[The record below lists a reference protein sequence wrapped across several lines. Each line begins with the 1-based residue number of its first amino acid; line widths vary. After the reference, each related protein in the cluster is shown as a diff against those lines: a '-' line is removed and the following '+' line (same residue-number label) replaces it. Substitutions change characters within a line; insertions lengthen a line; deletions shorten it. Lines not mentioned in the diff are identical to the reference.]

1 MKTRFLTLPSLLVL
15 TTISYGQ
22 TITSPDR
29 NISLTVNAG
38 PELTYDVQVKGNP
51 VTRNNGLSMTLADG
65 TVLGTNG
72 KVTKRSQRTIN
83 QSVKPLYGMATTYPD
98 QFNEL
103 TLDFKANFSVVFR
116 VYNSGVAYRFVT
128 RFPGRIK
135 VKAEQAEF
143 NFTSATKAWM
153 QSGNKHNFYE
163 DQYLHREFTTL
174 TAGRMACLPFL
185 VDAPVKAAILET
197 DLLDY
202 PTMLL
207 TNSGKGGVKGHFL
220 PVVTKD
226 SLSGGNQFE
235 RIPYQYAD
243 YIAETDGSRTFPWRI
258 LVLAQQDKDLL
269 YNNLTYLLA
278 SESRIGDASW
288 VKPGKVAWDWWN
300 ANNLT
305 GVDFK
310 TGYNTD
316 TYKYYIDFA
325 ARNGI
330 DYVLMDEGWS
340 DQFNLLKLND
350 GSIKTNDGL
359 KLSANLDMPAIFD
372 YAHKKGIGVV
382 LWCIWHT
389 MDRQMTE
396 ALEQFQKWGVAGVKV
411 DFMSRDDQ
419 YVVNFYERLAKE
431 AAKRKMLVDFHG
443 SFTPKGLER
452 AYPNVINYEAVK
464 GLEWNKFS
472 DQATPEE
479 VAHIPFIRMLAG
491 PMDYTPG
498 GLYNAT
504 KTDYRTLPA
513 RPMTQGTRCQQL
525 GMFTLFYAPM
535 EMLADAPTAYEKEPV
550 ILAYLV
556 GMPTVWDETIP
567 VDGKIGDYAVVAR
580 RKGTTWHVGGIND
593 YTPRTIKLRFD
604 FLEANATYS
613 AELFT
618 DGLNADRIGNDYQH
632 TTRKI
637 TKDDTLE
644 IALAPGGGLA
654 IKLEK
659 K

>member
-1 MKTRFLTLPSLLVL
+1 M
-15 TTISYGQ
+15 
-22 TITSPDR
+22 
-29 NISLTVNAG
+29 TVTAG
-38 PELTYDVQVKGNP
+38 AQLTYAVQVKSSRI
-51 VTRNNGLSMTLADG
+51 TERNELSMTLSDG
-65 TVLGTNG
+65 RVLGVDG
-72 KVTKRSQRTIN
+72 KVAKRNQRSVN
-83 QSVKPLYGMATTYPD
+83 QSVTPLYGMAATYPD

-103 TLDFKANFSVVFR
+103 TLDFKTDFSVVFR

-128 RFPGRIK
+128 RFPGKIK
-135 VKAEQAEF
+135 VKAEQAAF
-143 NFTSATKAWM
+143 NFVGATNAWM

-163 DQYLHREFTTL
+163 DQYLHKEFSTL
-174 TAGRMACLPFL
+174 TGGRMACLPFL
-185 VDAPVKAAILET
+185 VDAPIKAAILET

-202 PTMLL
+202 PAMLL
-207 TNSGKGGVKGHFL
+207 TANGNTGVKGHFL

-226 SLSGGNQFE
+226 SISGGNHFE
-235 RIPYQYAD
+235 RTPYQYAD
-243 YIAETDGSRTFPWRI
+243 YIAETEGSRSFPWRI
-258 LVLAQQDKDLL
+258 LVLAEQDKDLL

-278 SESRIGDASW
+278 SDNKIGDASW

-305 GVDFK
+305 GVNFK

-325 ARNGI
+325 VRNGI
-330 DYVLMDEGWS
+330 EYILIDEGWS

-350 GSIKTNDGL
+350 GTIKTNDGL
-359 KLSANLDMPAIFD
+359 KLSASLDMPAIFD

-382 LWCIWHT
+382 LWCVWHT
-389 MDRQMTE
+389 LDRQMTE
-396 ALEQFQKWGVAGVKV
+396 ALDQFQKWGVAGVKV

-419 YVVNFYERLAKE
+419 YLVRFYERLAKE
-431 AAKRKMLVDFHG
+431 AAKRKMIVDFHG

-452 AYPNVINYEAVK
+452 AYPNIVNYEAVK

-491 PMDYTPG
+491 AMDYTPG

-504 KTDYRTLPA
+504 KADYRMLPA

-525 GMFTLFYAPM
+525 GMFTLFYAPL
-535 EMLADAPTAYEKEPV
+535 EMLADAPTAYEREPV
-550 ILAYLV
+550 ILTYLAS
-556 GMPTVWDETIP
+556 MPTVWDETVP

-580 RKGTTWHVGGIND
+580 RKGTTWHVGAIND
-593 YTPRTIKLRFD
+593 YTPRTVTLRFD
-604 FLEANATYS
+604 FLEANATYT

-618 DGLNADRIGNDYQH
+618 DGLNADRIGDDYQH
-632 TTRKI
+632 TTKKI
-637 TKDDTLE
+637 AKGDTLD
-644 IALAPGGGLA
+644 IALAPGGGFA
-654 IKLEK
+654 IKLNK
-659 K
+659 Q